1 MNNYTNLI
9 DNWVARRKAE
19 ATEYPEAVALGALKA
34 KFDSFLWYVEDL
46 IDAVEDAQSRFS
58 IEFEA
63 ERCRTFLEKMKED

>member
-1 MNNYTNLI
+1 MKNYTNLI

-19 ATEYPEAVALGALKA
+19 ATESPEAVALGALKA

-46 IDAVEDAQSRFS
+46 IDAVEDGQSRFS

-63 ERCRTFLEKMKED
+63 ERCRTFLERMKED

>member
-1 MNNYTNLI
+1 MKNYTNLI
-9 DNWVARRKAE
+9 DNWVARRKEE
-19 ATEYPEAVALGALKA
+19 AAEYPEAVALGALKA

-46 IDAVEDAQSRFS
+46 IDAVEDGQSRFS